1 MPQIPSY
8 GGPKVSPNIVGY
20 QPFSTNIPRVPDSP
34 VPKAMARASR
44 GVDALATKFAEDQ
57 DNARVTAA
65 LTALRRH
72 AVDVESGENG
82 YRALLGENALR
93 PDEQG
98 RGLVERVDTDMQS
111 YGQTLMAD
119 LTPRQ
124 QRIFA
129 EKAQPIYLQSYD
141 GASRH
146 VFDQGIRYQQDS
158 AEAAVSQLVEE
169 GAVNARDPGR
179 LTAGLRSIEEQADT
193 LARLRGYSSEQKA
206 AYVKQKSSAMYMNAI
221 TRILSEAESNPSA
234 AYAALGILER
244 EGKNMLG
251 SDAARARTQINGYL
265 ETAERYALAEGFVRD
280 GVLASKAGQDSYLV
294 AATAGMLSSGELSSQ
309 AMSWFVNGTVAVG
322 GGMQENHEPG
332 APDRIGISKLDVATA
347 RRVAKEHGIPWSDKA
362 FLEDRGYNYKIGA
375 LYMNRLEA
383 VYGGDRQKAFAAYHA
398 GETAVNDAIT
408 AAEKSGSS
416 WIYQLP
422 SSTQDF
428 VQKCD
433 KAMNDAIRLSPRD
446 SNGNTLS
453 SFDPGY
459 AMAESSRT
467 YQTEKEARAYV
478 RARSPRAQF
487 DPVFEDQC
495 VSTLMGRV
503 NEQKRTDAAEQQR
516 RMAELSDAIY
526 RAGGDL
532 TKIPKDMWGRYTFK
546 EQQDAFTL
554 AKKVARGEDSTDV
567 AVYMRFMEDD
577 AALLSLNPDQVKN
590 LRGSLSEADFGTIV
604 RRYHELKVKAGVAT
618 DARSS
623 ELKQLSTGQ
632 IPATYGEKISI
643 SDIKSVADQLVPGYR
658 DLVKSDPTAA
668 NGLIYVMADE
678 LARHD
683 AARGVQ
689 TKGELNVYQ
698 ALLPVSRNI
707 VNVQGMVFGSERK
720 NVLTLTPSDLPN
732 TGPTDTKELLTKIT
746 TDFVGHD
753 EPSDQELQNT
763 LWRLF
768 VRRDFPVNMAG
779 LTMDE
784 ALVTQIQSART
795 AAGRPPLQGADLVR
809 AYFIERLNRTP
820 VEEDDEETQVGD
832 VLSTA
837 TPSNFD
843 YDLY

>member
-8 GGPKVSPNIVGY
+8 GGPQVSPNIVGY
-20 QPFSTNIPRVPDSP
+20 QPFSTNIPRVPESP
-34 VPKAMARASR
+34 VPKAIARASR
-44 GVDALATKFAEDQ
+44 SVDALATKFAEDQ

-82 YRALLGENALR
+82 YRGLLGENALR

-111 YGQTLMAD
+111 FGQSLMAD

-124 QRIFA
+124 QRLFS

-146 VFDQGIRYQQDS
+146 VFDQGIRYQQES
-158 AEAAVSQLVEE
+158 AEAAVNQSVEE
-169 GAVNARDPGR
+169 GAANARSPDR
-179 LTAGLRSIEEQADT
+179 LTAGLRSIEAQADT
-193 LARLRGYSSEQKA
+193 LARLRGYSPEQRA

-221 TRILSEAESNPSA
+221 TRILSESESNPSA

-251 SDAARARTQINGYL
+251 SDAARARVQIEGYL

-280 GVLASKAGQDSYLV
+280 GELATMARTDAYLV
-294 AATAGMLSSGELSSQ
+294 AATGGMLSSGELSSE

-332 APDRIGISKLDVATA
+332 TPDRIGISKLDVETA
-347 RRVAKEHGIPWSDKA
+347 RRVAKEHGIAWSDEA
-362 FLEDRGYNYKIGA
+362 FLEDRGYNWKLGA

-398 GETAVNDAIT
+398 GEKAVNDAIKS
-408 AAEKSGSS
+408 AEKGEGS
-416 WIYQLP
+416 WIYELP
-422 SSTQDF
+422 ASTQDF
-428 VQKCD
+428 VQKCET
-433 KAMNDAIRLSPRD
+433 AMRDAVRLAPKD

-467 YQTEKEARAYV
+467 YQTEKEARAYI

-503 NEQKRTDAAEQQR
+503 NEKKRTDATEQQR

-532 TKIPKDMWGRYTFK
+532 TKIPKDMWGRYTFN

-577 AALLSLNPDQVKN
+577 AALLALSPDQVKN
-590 LRGSLSEADFGTIV
+590 LRGSLSEADFGKVV

-623 ELKQLSTGQ
+623 ELKQLATGR
-632 IPATYGEKISI
+632 IPEAYGELSI
-643 SDIKSVADQLVPGYR
+643 SSIKSAADQLVPGYR
-658 DLVKSDPTAA
+658 DLVKDSPEAA
-668 NGLIYVMADE
+668 NGLIYVMADM
-678 LARHD
+678 LARQD
-683 AARGVQ
+683 AARGTR
-689 TKGELNVYQ
+689 TKGDLNVYQ
-698 ALLPVSRNI
+698 ALLPVTRNI
-707 VNVQGMVFGSERK
+707 VNVQGMVFGAEKK
-720 NVLTLTPSDLPN
+720 NVLALKPSDLPN
-732 TGPTDTKELLTKIT
+732 TGPTDAKELLGKIT

-753 EPSDQELQNT
+753 EPSDLELQNT

-768 VRRDFPVNMAG
+768 VRRDFPVNMTG
-779 LTMDE
+779 LTLDQ
-784 ALVTQIQSART
+784 AFVSQIQEARRNS
-795 AAGRPPLQGADLVR
+795 GRPPLQGADLIR
-809 AYFIERLNRTP
+809 AYFIERLNRTSAP
-820 VEEDDEETQVGD
+820 EDDESTQVGD

-837 TPSNFD
+837 TPSPYD